1 MLRQESRVQLRRHS
15 HSLGIRSADS
25 SGKSHGRKGAIPR
38 ILVHGASVDLDGEE
52 VGGMTREDTMESLL
66 SNTTLDTTI

>member
-1 MLRQESRVQLRRHS
+1 MRFKLIQ
-15 HSLGIRSADS
+15 
-25 SGKSHGRKGAIPR
+25 KSR
-38 ILVHGASVDLDGEE
+38 ILHGLQVHGASVDLDGEE